1 MENTLLLI
9 KPNATENNVTG
20 RILSMVEENNLTIQK
35 LRMFT
40 FTDEIAQNFYAEHVG
55 REFYEPLMEFMKSG
69 KTVGVV
75 LSGENAVKNLRALLG
90 TTNPE
95 EALPG
100 TVRYLFGEN
109 TRRNACHG
117 SDSEESAKREIS
129 LIFPEFVFSNK
140 NKDGLSWFK
149 RFTKLS
155 GE

>member
-9 KPNATENNVTG
+9 KPNATEQNAVG
-20 RILSMVEENNLTIQK
+20 RILAMAEENNMVIQK
-35 LRMFT
+35 LRMFN

-55 REFYEPLMEFMKSG
+55 REFYEPLMKFMKSG

-75 LSGENAVKNLRALLG
+75 LSGDNAVKNLRALLG
-90 TTNPE
+90 NTNPE
-95 EALPG
+95 EANPG
-100 TVRYLFGEN
+100 TVRALFGEN

-117 SDSEESAKREIS
+117 SDSAESAKREIS
-129 LIFPEFVFSNK
+129 LIFLEYVFINK
-140 NKDGLSWFK
+140 NKDGLTWFK